1 MWWVATEICREKSLQ
16 KRMKLIK
23 KFIKVARYCRDF
35 RNFNSMF
42 AIMSGLEKP
51 AVRRLHHTW
60 ERVPRF
66 VSCLFLFQKALKFCY
81 FSKYMK
87 MFEDV
92 QHLVDPSRNMSKYRQ
107 RLAIVSQKPPVV
119 PIYPVLKKDLTFLH
133 EGNPTYCEKL
143 INFEKLR
150 MIAKA
155 IRSVT
160 KLCSSPYEI
169 GVMAQQ
175 V

>member
-1 MWWVATEICREKSLQ
+1 
-16 KRMKLIK
+16 
-23 KFIKVARYCRDF
+23 
-35 RNFNSMF
+35 MF
-42 AIMSGLEKP
+42 CS
-51 AVRRLHHTW
+51 
-60 ERVPRF
+60 
-66 VSCLFLFQKALKFCY
+66 

-107 RLAIVSQKPPVV
+107 HLAIVSQEPPVV
-119 PIYPVLKKDLTFLH
+119 PIYPVLKKDLTFSH

-155 IRSVT
+155 IRSIT

-175 V
+175 VCLH

>member
-1 MWWVATEICREKSLQ
+1 
-16 KRMKLIK
+16 
-23 KFIKVARYCRDF
+23 
-35 RNFNSMF
+35 
-42 AIMSGLEKP
+42 
-51 AVRRLHHTW
+51 
-60 ERVPRF
+60 
-66 VSCLFLFQKALKFCY
+66 
-81 FSKYMK
+81 

-107 RLAIVSQKPPVV
+107 HLAVVSQEPPVV
-119 PIYPVLKKDLTFLH
+119 PIYPVLKKDLTFSH

-150 MIAKA
+150 MIAKT

-175 V
+175 VWFVIVFSFII